1 MEPVPIPSSADVRRL
16 LECISV
22 SQLRDLA
29 VESGVPFGTIY
40 KIAKGE
46 TTNPGIET
54 TRRFYGVA
62 LRLAQAAGPRH
73 VIGTPTQQLEGERR
87 AA

>member
-1 MEPVPIPSSADVRRL
+1 MAPVPIPSSVDVRRL

-22 SQLRDLA
+22 SQLRELA
-29 VESGVPFGTIY
+29 SESGVPFGTLY

-54 TRRFYGVA
+54 TRRFYAAA
-62 LRLAQAAGPRH
+62 LRRAQSASPQHA
-73 VIGTPTQQLEGERR
+73 IGTPPAELEGQRH